1 MYSTLGVNFLPKYVK
16 NAFSYIM
23 GGGGGYIMLVISNMS
38 TLFVN
43 KVVFVNKAISS
54 DIQSVLQIF
63 E

>member
-16 NAFSYIM
+16 NAFSYIR
-23 GGGGGYIMLVISNMS
+23 GGGDKMILIFACNMS
-38 TLFVN
+38 TL
-43 KVVFVNKAISS
+43 FVNKAISS